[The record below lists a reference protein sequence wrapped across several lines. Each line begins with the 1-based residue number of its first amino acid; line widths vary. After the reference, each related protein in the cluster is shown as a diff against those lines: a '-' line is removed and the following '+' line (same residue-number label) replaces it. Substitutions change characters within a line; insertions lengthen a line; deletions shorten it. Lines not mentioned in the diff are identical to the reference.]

1 MRSYV
6 KSNDFINGKY
16 SLNLHQAQF
25 LCYMISLVRVDDKDF
40 KNYEISLTD
49 LLKIMNVER
58 KNWKQLS
65 IALTLL
71 MQKVVILHNT
81 KTRIAKTTLLSWFDI
96 DTETDIV
103 KFSFHESMQPLLL
116 ELKSKFTQTNLKTIF
131 RFRSVYTIK
140 FHEMIKRELGFQK
153 KKNNNQSKITFKYNL
168 EELKEIL
175 TGDFDIKQDKVVYP
189 KTYNLYGDFKRKVIQ
204 VAQKELKAKSNYSFE
219 FEEKKTKRKVTSIIF
234 TATEAK
240 SEEKQKINEI
250 DKSVDV
256 IKSIRTYNEYLEMA
270 FENKHFNLIKR
281 IRESKSKVFFRPY
294 FMNKINL
301 GSNYYPHV
309 TFAINSKSL
318 IVNKFSK
325 EVLDK
330 PTVNAVICFL
340 ADHEQYLYDI
350 EPKFEEYIGFY
361 FDIKITA
368 KNVLGYFNDETKLFL
383 LKAVEI
389 QEDMSAIVTFEVDKQ
404 MCKLRFKDVK
414 TFIRKLDNLKV
425 KMEDVG
431 FV

>member
-1 MRSYV
+1 
-6 KSNDFINGKY
+6 
-16 SLNLHQAQF
+16 
-25 LCYMISLVRVDDKDF
+25 
-40 KNYEISLTD
+40 
-49 LLKIMNVER
+49 
-58 KNWKQLS
+58 
-65 IALTLL
+65 
-71 MQKVVILHNT
+71 
-81 KTRIAKTTLLSWFDI
+81 
-96 DTETDIV
+96 
-103 KFSFHESMQPLLL
+103 
-116 ELKSKFTQTNLKTIF
+116 
-131 RFRSVYTIK
+131 
-140 FHEMIKRELGFQK
+140 
-153 KKNNNQSKITFKYNL
+153 
-168 EELKEIL
+168 
-175 TGDFDIKQDKVVYP
+175 
-189 KTYNLYGDFKRKVIQ
+189 
-204 VAQKELKAKSNYSFE
+204 
-219 FEEKKTKRKVTSIIF
+219 
-234 TATEAK
+234 
-240 SEEKQKINEI
+240 
-250 DKSVDV
+250 
-256 IKSIRTYNEYLEMA
+256 
-270 FENKHFNLIKR
+270 
-281 IRESKSKVFFRPY
+281 
-294 FMNKINL
+294 MNKINL
-301 GSNYYPHV
+301 GSIYYPHV
-309 TFAINSKSL
+309 TFSINSKNL